1 MAGGV
6 IMTELSS
13 FEPNVHKQRVTYRL
27 ILFMAGEEPNS
38 IEARRNLETFCN
50 AQLADRYEL
59 QVVNVFEDYS
69 MALKYRVLVTPCLV
83 MLEPL
88 PSVMLAGT
96 LQSNEKVR
104 AALRLTRSLP
114 DE

>member
-1 MAGGV
+1 
-6 IMTELSS
+6 MTELPP
-13 FEPNVHKQRVTYRL
+13 FEPTTHEQRLVYRF

-38 IEARRNLETFCN
+38 IEARCNLEAFCN

-59 QVVNVFEDYS
+59 QVVNVFENYS
-69 MALKYRVLVTPCLV
+69 MALKYRILVTPCLV
-83 MLEPL
+83 MLAPQ

-96 LQSNEKVR
+96 LQNSEKVR

>member
-1 MAGGV
+1 V
-6 IMTELSS
+6 TEITSLGPDSQGQQ
-13 FEPNVHKQRVTYRL
+13 VVYHL

-38 IEARRNLETFCN
+38 IEARRNLETFCSGE
-50 AQLADRYEL
+50 LADRYQL
-59 QVVNVFEDYS
+59 QVVDVFKDFS
-69 MALKYRVLVTPCLV
+69 MAMQYRVLVTPCLV

-88 PSVMLAGT
+88 PSVMLAGA
-96 LQSNEKVR
+96 LQNNEKVR

>member
-6 IMTELSS
+6 IVTELPP
-13 FEPNVHKQRVTYRL
+13 FEPTSNGLVYRF
-27 ILFMAGEEPNS
+27 ILFMAGGEPNS

-50 AQLADRYEL
+50 EQLADRYEL

-69 MALKYRVLVTPCLV
+69 MALKYRILVTPCLV

-96 LQSNEKVR
+96 LQNNEKVR
-104 AALRLTRSLP
+104 AALRLNKEQP
-114 DE
+114 W